1 MIAVKLA
8 VSAKSD
14 LSLELFQHDCLDLYP
29 SSYKAAQA
37 ARQPA
42 IKANVRMVPLQA
54 QASSSARTAKDATFG
69 QRLSS
74 SAKRRDGQE
83 SGRQHVVRKSD
94 GTVEMSW
101 VPSSGGGKGKRRSSG
116 FDDMDVDTEGSGRGR
131 GKGKEKDT
139 RKGVER
145 FGAGMEKG
153 GEAPADGK
161 MSEAE
166 RRGRTHRRKD
176 VRSGSKNTFR
186 RI

>member
-1 MIAVKLA
+1 MRSVP
-8 VSAKSD
+8 
-14 LSLELFQHDCLDLYP
+14 SLTTCFVELYP
-29 SSYKAAQA
+29 AQYKA
-37 ARQPA
+37 RQRGQPNERV
-42 IKANVRMVPLQA
+42 KFVPVRTQG
-54 QASSSARTAKDATFG
+54 ASTSARAADAPFG
-69 QRLSS
+69 QRRAQSQS
-74 SAKRRDGQE
+74 KKTEKKSADE
-83 SGRQHVVRKSD
+83 HIVRNAD

-131 GKGKEKDT
+131 GKIKEKDT